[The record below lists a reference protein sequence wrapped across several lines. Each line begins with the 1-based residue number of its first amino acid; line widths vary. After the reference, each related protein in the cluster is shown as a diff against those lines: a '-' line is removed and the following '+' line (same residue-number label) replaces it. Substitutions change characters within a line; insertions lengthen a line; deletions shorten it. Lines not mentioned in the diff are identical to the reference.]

1 MNSMAYNYNS
11 EIEGGKETALE
22 RLKNKLSHIFLCF
35 EFQAAGKKLSKRNLE
50 NSKKDISEVSILLE
64 DLENNL
70 NNCGECTE

>member
-1 MNSMAYNYNS
+1 MYPYND

-35 EFQAAGKKLSKRNLE
+35 EMQTLSRQKIKNV
-50 NSKKDISEVSILLE
+50 KKDISEVSILLE

>member
-35 EFQAAGKKLSKRNLE
+35 ELSNLSRQKIK
-50 NSKKDISEVSILLE
+50 NVKKDISEVSILLE